1 MKVVLKQDV
10 KALGKKGDI
19 VNASDGYA
27 RNFLLPKGIA
37 VEASEGNIVK
47 AKEQKKGKEIRKQ
60 REKEEAQALAEK
72 ISGTTITIKERAAE
86 DGRLFGSVTAKDIA
100 KVLQSQKKIKVDKR
114 KINLSEPI
122 RYIGSLSVE
131 IKVYPGITGKL
142 TVKVETQE

>member
-10 KALGKKGDI
+10 KGLGKKGDI

-37 VEASEGNIVK
+37 VEASEGNIIK

-60 REKEEAQALAEK
+60 KEKEEAQTLAEK
-72 ISGTTITIKERAAE
+72 ISGATITIKERAAE

-131 IKVYPGITGKL
+131 IKVYPGMIGKL
-142 TVKVETQE
+142 TVKVEAQE